1 MITVKP
7 KITQKLEVDIVTDD
21 GKDINDI
28 LKEICE
34 IAHDG
39 LMDASMIRQEV
50 EGCGFVTEKCEAYQ
64 NALEI
69 CEGKLCSIL
78 DLLKD

>member
-28 LKEICE
+28 LKQICE

-39 LMDASMIRQEV
+39 ITYASMMRQECDENPALNTAKNWREECENL
-50 EGCGFVTEKCEAYQ
+50 EG
-64 NALEI
+64 I
-69 CEGKLCSIL
+69 LCIIL
-78 DLLKD
+78 NYLGE

>member
-7 KITQKLEVDIVTDD
+7 NITQKLEVDIVTDD

-39 LMDASMIRQEV
+39 ITYASIMRQE
-50 EGCGFVTEKCEAYQ
+50 
-64 NALEI
+64 
-69 CEGKLCSIL
+69 
-78 DLLKD
+78 

>member
-1 MITVKP
+1 MITVNP

-39 LMDASMIRQEV
+39 ITYASLMRQECD
-50 EGCGFVTEKCEAYQ
+50 ENPALNTAKNWREECE
-64 NALEI
+64 NL
-69 CEGKLCSIL
+69 EGKLCSIL

>member
-1 MITVKP
+1 MISVKP

-28 LKEICE
+28 LEQICE

-39 LMDASMIRQEV
+39 LIDVSIIRQECD
-50 EGCGFVTEKCEAYQ
+50 ENIALNTAKNWREECE
-64 NALEI
+64 NL
-69 CEGKLCSIL
+69 EGKLCSIL

>member
-1 MITVKP
+1 MITVNP

-39 LMDASMIRQEV
+39 ITYASMMRQECD
-50 EGCGFVTEKCEAYQ
+50 ENPALNTAKNWREECE
-64 NALEI
+64 NL
-69 CEGKLCSIL
+69 EGKLCSIL

>member
-1 MITVKP
+1 MITIKP

-28 LKEICE
+28 LKEISE

-39 LMDASMIRQEV
+39 LTDVSMIRQE
-50 EGCGFVTEKCEAYQ
+50 CEDNPSLN
-64 NALEI
+64 NAKNWREECENL
-69 CEGKLCSIL
+69 EGKLCSIL

>member
-1 MITVKP
+1 MITVNP

-39 LMDASMIRQEV
+39 LMDASLIRQECD
-50 EGCGFVTEKCEAYQ
+50 ENPSLNTAKNWREECE
-64 NALEI
+64 NL
-69 CEGKLCSIL
+69 EGKLCSIL

>member
-1 MITVKP
+1 MITVNP

-28 LKEICE
+28 LKEICD

-39 LMDASMIRQEV
+39 IMDASVIRQECDENPALNTAKNWREECENL
-50 EGCGFVTEKCEAYQ
+50 EG
-64 NALEI
+64 I
-69 CEGKLCSIL
+69 LCRIL
-78 DLLKD
+78 DRLGD